1 MCKISVT
8 AISRTYT
15 TEALIF
21 HLIVIPMISHSH
33 LFYNRF
39 VHINLD
45 TNPIKSS
52 YSDVVIIKHIQ
63 YRKMYPNHCLINL
76 SRWGKQTLMS
86 NIARLSND
94 KKNHPVTTI
103 HDNVTIILK
112 IKFDHGETIANIHDF
127 KTSWILFFEEK
138 TSWILTR
145 DLQLVQPSRIP
156 QDIQRPCHQCTS

>member
-1 MCKISVT
+1 
-8 AISRTYT
+8 
-15 TEALIF
+15 
-21 HLIVIPMISHSH
+21 
-33 LFYNRF
+33 
-39 VHINLD
+39 
-45 TNPIKSS
+45 
-52 YSDVVIIKHIQ
+52 
-63 YRKMYPNHCLINL
+63 MYPNHCLINL

-127 KTSWILFFEEK
+127 KTSWIL
-138 TSWILTR
+138 TR